1 MKTVL
6 FLCTGNAARSQMA
19 EGLVNA
25 RLGREWRAASAG
37 VAPKGLD
44 PQAVRAMSEI
54 GIDISGHRSKPLGE
68 FIGRPF
74 DLVVTLCDD
83 AAEQC
88 PVWPG
93 AARKMHL
100 PFDDPGRVRAQG
112 GGEAEVLAVMR
123 RVRDEMLQQLP
134 EALRQPERTVG
145 P

>member
-83 AAEQC
+83 AAEHC